1 MFIPSTFSL
10 LNLKFYPSR
19 LISYF
24 GNSYVFSLN
33 TKLKITKIIK
43 DKNTG
48 IVTACTSKKSPY
60 ILLYL
65 SFITYELIPTIMEAM
80 APLLFAPL
88 QYKPS
93 TIGQMK
99 ADCNP
104 PKIGR

>member
-1 MFIPSTFSL
+1 
-10 LNLKFYPSR
+10 
-19 LISYF
+19 
-24 GNSYVFSLN
+24 
-33 TKLKITKIIK
+33 K

-48 IVTACTSKKSPY
+48 MVTACTSKKSPY

-80 APLLFAPL
+80 APFLFAPL

-93 TIGQMK
+93 TIVQMK

-104 PKIGR
+104 PHANKFKKMSKSGGRIASNKATTPPTPFTPILTVFTLLSGACDLI